1 MKKFGV
7 MIGVVFLTAITII
20 LFSINNYAQD
30 AGKYKYT
37 GSKKCKACH
46 SSPKSGAQFK
56 QWESTKHAQAYQTL
70 ASEEAKKIAT
80 EKGIAD
86 PQKDAQCLKCHVTA
100 YGVDASMLD
109 KGYNMEEGVGCESC
123 HGAGEGYWKKK
134 DMEDISKGVVDGA
147 TLGLFKPSEEL
158 CVKCHNEESPTFKE
172 FNYEEMYKMI
182 NHQIPE
188 DYKKEKGY
196 K

>member
-7 MIGVVFLTAITII
+7 MIGVTILTSITIM

-30 AGKYKYT
+30 SGKFKYT
-37 GSKKCKACH
+37 GSKKCKVCH

-56 QWESTKHAQAYQTL
+56 QWESSKHAKAYETL
-70 ASEEAKKIAT
+70 ASEEAKKIGA
-80 EKGIAD
+80 EKGIAN
-86 PQKDAQCLKCHVTA
+86 PQNDAQCLKCHVTA
-100 YGVDASMLD
+100 YGIDASMLD
-109 KGYNMEEGVGCESC
+109 KGYNMADGVGCESC

-134 DMEDISKGVVDGA
+134 DMEDIAKGAVEGA
-147 TLGLFKPSEEL
+147 TLGLVKPTEET
-158 CVKCHNEESPTFKE
+158 CKTCHNEGSPTFKG
-172 FNYEEMYKMI
+172 FNFVEMFKQVNHMI
-182 NHQIPE
+182 PD